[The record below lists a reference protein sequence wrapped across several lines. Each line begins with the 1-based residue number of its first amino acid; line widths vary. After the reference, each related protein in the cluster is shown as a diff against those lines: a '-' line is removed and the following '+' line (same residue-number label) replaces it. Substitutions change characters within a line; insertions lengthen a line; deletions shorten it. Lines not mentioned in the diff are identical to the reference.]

1 MVFYID
7 LWAIGAVALAYA
19 ARIRNTLAYTA
30 RVRNS
35 PGSHIT
41 SQVLWT
47 KATSSGPD
55 IPTYRRSK
63 PMLWL
68 YNFVDRSLYFLLI
81 LSYLGDVSYRSYCVG
96 SRSSHVFRRL
106 GLGEYPKA

>member
-1 MVFYID
+1 MALSSGIDHLGLAGVKDHLKNLMRDSHIMVIYID

-41 SQVLWT
+41 SRVLWT
-47 KATSSGPD
+47 IVTSSGPCF
-55 IPTYRRSK
+55 PTYRRSR
-63 PMLWL
+63 PMRWL
-68 YNFVDRSLYFLLI
+68 YNFVDRS
-81 LSYLGDVSYRSYCVG
+81 
-96 SRSSHVFRRL
+96 SSFSSFSPR
-106 GLGEYPKA
+106 